1 LGMEGILALGA
12 NCFNIAFLMP
22 VAGYAVYRLI
32 KGKADPLSFR
42 GMTAAALAA
51 YVGLNVAAL
60 ATAVMF
66 GSQYHLFQAP
76 DGTPLYFMYPLKVT
90 LAVMMSEHLVLAGP
104 VEAIITVLGIWFVG
118 RNYPELLERSRLTP
132 FLPSR
137 EVNSSCLRNI
147 VICGWPWV
155 VLIVLSPL
163 GLLATGTAFGEWGM
177 DELSEKIGFI
187 PAGLQQFAEVWAYA
201 LFPDYSVPGLR
212 RYLFPLCGRIYI
224 LCCAGGRIG
233 SRHNDFTGKTRQ
245 GVNYD

>member
-1 LGMEGILALGA
+1 MAILLGPWAACLGVSVALIIQALLFGDGGILALGA

-60 ATAVMF
+60 ATAIMF

-118 RNYPELLERSRLTP
+118 RNSPELLERSGYTIP
-132 FLPSR
+132 AVQ
-137 EVNSSCLRNI
+137 EVNSH
-147 VICGWPWV
+147 V
-155 VLIVLSPL
+155 
-163 GLLATGTAFGEWGM
+163 
-177 DELSEKIGFI
+177 
-187 PAGLQQFAEVWAYA
+187 
-201 LFPDYSVPGLR
+201 
-212 RYLFPLCGRIYI
+212 
-224 LCCAGGRIG
+224 
-233 SRHNDFTGKTRQ
+233 
-245 GVNYD
+245 